1 MKRRLL
7 DLIACPGC
15 RGDLALETSAYAED
29 EIESGFLRC
38 ASCKKKFDII
48 KGIPWLLDRALVER
62 SDKLFSPTSS
72 HYGYLWGIESK
83 SLGKGSEGTFH
94 FQNMSKAVS
103 FDIVRGKLG
112 IDIGCGG
119 GGDTYFIARNNPG
132 IELVGIDLSE
142 GVYAAKERAKGLP
155 NVHLARAS
163 ALAMPFKD
171 GTFDF
176 AYSYGVLHHTPDPCK
191 GLSEMKRITKKDA
204 HITLYL
210 YEDHSDNLVKYLS
223 IKCIGGLRKFTT
235 KLPNKALWVLSNIL
249 SPFVVLVFSVPARL
263 LNKFKATQKI
273 AQKMPFNFGKGPF
286 SVAGD
291 LYDRLGAKFEHRFSK
306 KQLEGCF
313 NKIGFRNFG
322 VTRMSGIA
330 GWVSWIKKEE

>member
-7 DLIACPGC
+7 DLIACPNCKGN
-15 RGDLALETSAYAED
+15 LALETPVYAED
-29 EIESGFLRC
+29 EIESGLLRC
-38 ASCKKKFDII
+38 ASCNKKFDII
-48 KGIPWLLDRALVER
+48 KSIPWLLDKSLVEH

-72 HYGYLWGIESK
+72 HYGYLWDRESK
-83 SLGKGSEGTFH
+83 SFNTGGEHVFH
-94 FQNMSKAVS
+94 FENMSKAVP
-103 FDIVRGKLG
+103 FDIVRGTLG
-112 IDIGCGG
+112 IDVGCGG
-119 GGDTYFIARNNPG
+119 GGDTYFIAKNNPG
-132 IELVGIDLSE
+132 VELVAVDLSE
-142 GVYAAKERAKGLP
+142 GVYAAKGKVKDLP

-163 ALAMPFKD
+163 ALSMPFRD
-171 GTFDF
+171 STFDF
-176 AYSYGVLHHTPDPCK
+176 AYSYGVLHHTPEPCK

-210 YEDHSDNLVKYLS
+210 YEDHSDNFVKYLS
-223 IKCIGGLRKFTT
+223 IKCIGGVRKFTT

-273 AQKMPFNFGKGPF
+273 AQKMPFNFGRGPF
-286 SVAGD
+286 SLAGD

-313 NKIGFRNFG
+313 NKLGFKKFG
-322 VTRMSGIA
+322 ITRMPGIA
-330 GWVSWIKKEE
+330 GWVNWVIK